1 MKKRISLLLIFFLGS
16 STLLYADEGM
26 WLLQLLKEQ
35 HSIDLMKSK
44 GLQLEADELYD
55 TQQIS
60 LKDAV
65 GIFGGGC
72 TGEIISPNGLILT
85 NHHCG
90 YSAIQQ
96 HSSVQHD
103 YLKNGFWAFTQEEEL
118 PTPGLTF
125 TFIERIEDVTTQV
138 ETDLASGK
146 ISEAQSQSSLY
157 LDSLGST
164 ILAKSDLAEKPGIK
178 IECLPYYAGNKFYLV
193 YKKVYSDIRMVA
205 APPSS
210 IGKFG
215 GETDNW
221 MWPRH
226 TGDFSIFRIY
236 ADEKGEPAEYSP
248 KNKPVEVKRY
258 LSISLKGFEEGD
270 YAMIMGFPGRT
281 ERFLTTNEIQNTID
295 HINIPR
301 IAIREARLHVL
312 REAMKQNDSIRIMYA
327 TKYAQSSNYWKNAI
341 GMNKAIQKN
350 HILEKKADQEVRF
363 IEFADSVHKKEYQ
376 DIIEKINKVT
386 QQYGPY
392 IYESILWNET
402 FRFGIEFKTP
412 WELLSA
418 VNTALED
425 KNATEIDS
433 LLREVRT
440 GFYKIHNR
448 DYSHFID
455 RKVAEQLIPLY
466 RQLHK
471 TGDLPSFYSTIDK
484 KYKGNLEG
492 YLADLYK
499 NSIFSNKKTLKK
511 FLKKPTQKAIKNDLG
526 AQYAEAIWEKRSE
539 LMDSLQNL
547 TADLTPLHKIY
558 IRGLEEMNHAT
569 PQYPDANFTMR
580 LTYGNVEKYQPRNAV
595 TYDYYTTLEGV
606 MEKDDPNDPEFIV
619 PQKLKD
625 CFLKKDYGRYALKDG
640 RLPLCFISNNDI
652 TGGNSGS
659 PVMNS
664 RGELIGCAFDGNWE
678 SLSGNIQFDKDLQ
691 RCINVDIR
699 YILFIIDKIG
709 GCQRL
714 IQEMNLVE

>member
-1 MKKRISLLLIFFLGS
+1 MEKKILLLLINLVLG
-16 STLLYADEGM
+16 STLLHADEGM

-35 HSIDLMKSK
+35 HTIELMKKK
-44 GLQLEADELYD
+44 GLQLEADQLYN
-55 TQQIS
+55 TQNLS

-103 YLKNGFWAFTQEEEL
+103 YLKNGFWAFSQEEEI
-118 PTPGLTF
+118 PTPGLIF
-125 TFIERIEDVTTQV
+125 TFIERIEDVTPQV
-138 ETDLASGK
+138 EADLASGK
-146 ISEAQSQSSLY
+146 VSEAQSQSSLY
-157 LDSLGST
+157 LDSLGNT

-178 IECLPYYAGNKFYLV
+178 IECLPYYAGNRFYLV

-215 GETDNW
+215 DETDNW

-236 ADEKGEPAEYSP
+236 ADEQGEPAAYNP
-248 KNKPVEVKRY
+248 KNKPLKVKRY
-258 LSISLKGFEEGD
+258 LPISLKGFEEGD
-270 YAMIMGFPGRT
+270 YTMVLGFPGRT

-295 HINIPR
+295 NINIPR
-301 IAIREARLHVL
+301 IAVRQARLDIL
-312 REAMKQNDSIRIMYA
+312 RKEMNQNDSIRIMYA

-350 HILEKKADQEVRF
+350 HILEKKSNQEVRF
-363 IEFADSVHKKEYQ
+363 IIFADSIGKKEYQ
-376 DIIEKINKVT
+376 DVIPKINKMT
-386 QQYGPY
+386 KKYGSDT
-392 IYESILWNET
+392 YESVLWNET

-418 VNTALED
+418 VSTALKEKD
-425 KNATEIDS
+425 TIALDS
-433 LLREVRT
+433 LLKEVKT
-440 GFYKIHNR
+440 NFYRIHNK
-448 DYSHFID
+448 DYSHSID

-466 RQLHK
+466 RKLHK
-471 TGDLPSFYSTIDK
+471 TGSLPAFYSTIEN
-484 KYKGNLEG
+484 KYKGNLQA
-492 YLADLYK
+492 YLSDLYMH
-499 NSIFSNKKTLKK
+499 SIFSNEETLEK
-511 FLKKPTQKAIKNDLG
+511 FLKKPSEKAIKNDLG
-526 AQYAEAIWEKRSE
+526 AQYAEAIWEKRFE
-539 LMDSLQNL
+539 LVDKMRNMESDFG
-547 TADLTPLHKIY
+547 PLHKIY
-558 IRGLEEMNHAT
+558 VRGLGEMNHLT
-569 PQYPDANFTMR
+569 PQYPDANSTMR

-606 MEKDDPNDPEFIV
+606 MEKEDQNDPEFIV
-619 PQKLKD
+619 PQELKN
-625 CFLKKDYGRYALKDG
+625 CFRQKDYGRYALKDG

-659 PVMNS
+659 PVINGS
-664 RGELIGCAFDGNWE
+664 GELIGCAFDGNWE
-678 SLSGNIQFDKDLQ
+678 SLSSNIQFDQDLQ

-699 YILFIIDKIG
+699 YILFVIDKIG
-709 GCQRL
+709 NCQRL
-714 IQEMNLVE
+714 IKEMTLVE

>member
-1 MKKRISLLLIFFLGS
+1 MKRIILLFLIICGGS
-16 STLLYADEGM
+16 STLLHADEGM

-35 HSIDLMKSK
+35 HSIDLMKKK
-44 GLQLEADELYD
+44 GLQLEADQLYN
-55 TQQIS
+55 TQNSS

-96 HSSVQHD
+96 HSSMQHD
-103 YLKNGFWAFTQEEEL
+103 YLKNGFWASTQEEEL

-125 TFIERIEDVTTQV
+125 TFIERIEDITTQV
-138 ETDLASGK
+138 EADLASGK

-157 LDSLGST
+157 LDSLGNIIFT
-164 ILAKSDLAEKPGIK
+164 KSDLAKKPGLK

-236 ADEKGEPAEYSP
+236 ADEQGEPAEYSP
-248 KNKPVEVKRY
+248 KNKPLKVKSY
-258 LSISLKGFEEGD
+258 LPISLKGFEEGD

-281 ERFLTTNEIQNTID
+281 ERFLTTNEIQSTINN
-295 HINIPR
+295 INIPR
-301 IAIREARLHVL
+301 IAIREARLNIL
-312 REAMKQNDSIRIMYA
+312 RKEMNQNDSIRIMYA

-350 HILEKKADQEVRF
+350 KILEKKSNQEARF
-363 IEFADSVHKKEYQ
+363 ATFADSIGKEEYQ
-376 DIIEKINKVT
+376 TIIEKINKMT
-386 QQYGPY
+386 EKYGSDT
-392 IYESILWNET
+392 YESVLWNET

-418 VNTALED
+418 VSTALEE
-425 KNATEIDS
+425 KNTIELDS
-433 LLREVRT
+433 LLKEVKTSFYRT
-440 GFYKIHNR
+440 HNK
-448 DYSHFID
+448 DYSHSID
-455 RKVAEQLIPLY
+455 KEVAEQLIPLY
-466 RQLHK
+466 KQLHK
-471 TGDLPSFYSTIDK
+471 TGSLPAFYSTIEK
-484 KYKGNLEG
+484 EYKGNLEA
-492 YLADLYK
+492 YLNDLYMH
-499 NSIFSNKKTLKK
+499 SIFSNEETLKK
-511 FLKKPTQKAIKNDLG
+511 FLKKPSQKAIKKDLG
-526 AQYAEAIWEKRSE
+526 MQYAEAIWEKKAE
-539 LMDSLQNL
+539 LMDHLRDIDS
-547 TADLTPLHKIY
+547 DLGPLHKIY

-580 LTYGNVEKYQPRNAV
+580 LTYGNIEKYQPRDAV
-595 TYDYYTTLEGV
+595 AYNYYTTLEGV
-606 MEKDDPNDPEFIV
+606 MEKEDPNDPEFIV
-619 PQKLKD
+619 PQELIN
-625 CFLKKDYGRYALKDG
+625 CFQQKNYGRYALKDG

-659 PVMNS
+659 PVMNGH
-664 RGELIGCAFDGNWE
+664 GELIGCAFDGNWE

-699 YILFIIDKIG
+699 YILFIIEKIG

-714 IQEMNLVE
+714 IEEMKLVE